1 MMPPLKT
8 LMKQVLT
15 QHRGCYKNSPRGKE
29 TVQCPLSVQGRLD
42 AVFLSYV
49 RADAAYLKAYEES
62 EGWNFVDRMLDFL
75 KGYYLKFE
83 ESSKGMTKVLVS
95 SYFVVSRNNYY
106 RKDRVLVQCFEKMW
120 SRGRLSKS

>member
-1 MMPPLKT
+1 MMPSLKT
-8 LMKQVLT
+8 LMKKVLT
-15 QHRGCYKNSPRGKE
+15 QHRGYYKNSPRGKE

-49 RADAAYLKAYEES
+49 RADAVYLKAYEES

-95 SYFVVSRNNYY
+95 SFT
-106 RKDRVLVQCFEKMW
+106 
-120 SRGRLSKS
+120 

>member
-1 MMPPLKT
+1 
-8 LMKQVLT
+8 MKKVLT
-15 QHRGCYKNSPRGKE
+15 QHRGYYKSSPRGKE

-49 RADAAYLKAYEES
+49 RADAVYLKAYEES

-106 RKDRVLVQCFEKMW
+106 RKDRVLVRCFEKLW

>member
-1 MMPPLKT
+1 
-8 LMKQVLT
+8 MKKVLT
-15 QHRGCYKNSPRGKE
+15 QHRGYYKNRPRGKE

-42 AVFLSYV
+42 VVVLFYV
-49 RADAAYLKAYEES
+49 RADAVYLKAYEES

-95 SYFVVSRNNYY
+95 SFT
-106 RKDRVLVQCFEKMW
+106 
-120 SRGRLSKS
+120 